1 MANERKISCLI
12 VDDEPPALEILR
24 KYIAAVATLDLTAS
38 ANNAVEALNI
48 LQTRPIDLVFLDIQM
63 PQLLGT
69 DLIRTLKKPPRIV
82 FTTAHRK
89 FALEGYEL
97 DAVDYLLKP
106 ISFERFL
113 KAVNKVLDVL
123 QPGRQTLT
131 EGPAAAAPSA
141 ATPLATSMAASTPS
155 AAGAPPASVPSP
167 AAAPAAAPL
176 PISFSLVNAFIHLRA
191 DRKTVPVALDDILYI
206 ESLRDYIRVV
216 TRSKTIVTKQ
226 SISSLEETLPREAFI
241 RIHRS
246 YIVSLAKVESFT
258 AELVEIGRQQLPIS
272 RLYRLDV
279 EKVLQRRL

>member
-1 MANERKISCLI
+1 MNNKMPMANERKISCLI
-12 VDDEPPALEILR
+12 VDDEPPALEILK
-24 KYIAAVATLDLTAS
+24 KYIAAVAALELTAT
-38 ANNAVEALNI
+38 ANNAIEALNI
-48 LQTRPIDLVFLDIQM
+48 LQTRPIDLIFLDIQM

-69 DLIRTLKKPPRIV
+69 HLIRTLKRSPRVI

-113 KAVNKVLDVL
+113 KAVNKVLD
-123 QPGRQTLT
+123 
-131 EGPAAAAPSA
+131 ASA
-141 ATPLATSMAASTPS
+141 ASLIAPTAPTTPTTAE
-155 AAGAPPASVPSP
+155 
-167 AAAPAAAPL
+167 
-176 PISFSLVNAFIHLRA
+176 SFLHLRA
-191 DRKTVPVALDDILYI
+191 DRKTIPVALDDILYI

-216 TRSKTIVTKQ
+216 TREKTIVTKQ
-226 SISSLEETLPREAFI
+226 SISSLEEALPRDAFI

-246 YIVSLAKVESFT
+246 YIVALAKVESFT

-279 EKVLQRRL
+279 EKILQRRL

>member
-12 VDDEPPALEILR
+12 VDDEPPALDILK
-24 KYIAAVATLDLTAS
+24 KYIAAVAALELAAT

-69 DLIRTLKKPPRIV
+69 DLIRTLKKPPRVI

-89 FALEGYEL
+89 FAIEGYEL

-113 KAVNKVLDVL
+113 KAVNKVLDAL
-123 QPGRQTLT
+123 QPSR
-131 EGPAAAAPSA
+131 PS
-141 ATPLATSMAASTPS
+141 LADQ
-155 AAGAPPASVPSP
+155 P
-167 AAAPAAAPL
+167 AAAPAMPPSPTAPPSTGL
-176 PISFSLVNAFIHLRA
+176 SGTPIPPTGPAPVARAETVIHLRA
-191 DRKTVPVALDDILYI
+191 DRKTIPVALDDILYV

-226 SISSLEETLPREAFI
+226 SISSLEEALPRDAFI

-246 YIVSLAKVESFT
+246 YIVALAKVESYT